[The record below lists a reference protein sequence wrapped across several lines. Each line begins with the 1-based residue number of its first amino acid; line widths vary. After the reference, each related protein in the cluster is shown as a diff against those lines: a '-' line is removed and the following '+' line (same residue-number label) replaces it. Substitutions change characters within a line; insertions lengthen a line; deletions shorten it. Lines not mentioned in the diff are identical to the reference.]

1 MKKDIVNKYLYIIIG
16 LLTLIIIILIGSF
29 TYWFT
34 DIYAMFM
41 GGNMMHNNRVVN
53 SGIDNGK
60 IMGNYN
66 GISDDSNSINQ
77 NIDNNL
83 PDAKKIEI
91 VELKNGDTYTMEV
104 TKVEKEIGNY
114 KVVMLAYNGTIPGP
128 VLKVE
133 KNSEITLKFVNKVKG
148 LETTLHSHG
157 LRLDNE
163 MDGVPKD
170 MGGKQDIMKYGDTF
184 EYKLKFQDEGVYW
197 YHPHVREDLQQ
208 ELGLYGNYIVSPTKS
223 DYWSKTNR
231 EEVIVLDDILMDNG
245 KIEGFSNDFA
255 NYTIMGRYGNT
266 MMINGDTNYKL
277 SVKKGEV
284 LKMYFTN
291 VSNTRVYN
299 INIPNAK
306 IKLVG
311 GDLGKYEREEFIDN
325 FLISPAERYIVDVY
339 FDKAGEYF
347 IQNKTP
353 DKTYNLGKVI
363 VSDDIISN
371 LYKDDF
377 LKLKENPDKISEIN
391 DYKKYFDKK
400 IDKNLTLA
408 LGMKGMGN
416 MNRMGGM
423 GNMMGNQENGQGGIE
438 WEDSMYAMNKNSNSQ
453 MMDWKLIDSD
463 TKKENMDINW
473 KFKVG
478 DKVKVHI
485 YNDPNGPHP
494 MQHPIHFHGQRFLIL
509 SENGKETTNKVW
521 KDTVLVKSGEYVDIL
536 LDISNS
542 GDWMSHCHIAEHL
555 SSGMMM
561 SFEVE

>member
-1 MKKDIVNKYLYIIIG
+1 MKKDIVNKYLYIIIW
-16 LLTLIIIILIGSF
+16 LLTLIIIILIWSF

-41 GGNMMHNNRVVN
+41 WWNMMHNNRVVN
-53 SGIDNGK
+53 SWIDNWK

-66 GISDDSNSINQ
+66 WISDDSNSINQ

-104 TKVEKEIGNY
+104 TKVEKEIWNY
-114 KVVMLAYNGTIPGP
+114 KVVMLAYNWTIPWP

-133 KNSEITLKFVNKVKG
+133 KNSEITLKFVNKVKW

-163 MDGVPKD
+163 MDWVPKD
-170 MGGKQDIMKYGDTF
+170 MWWKQDIMKYWDTF
-184 EYKLKFQDEGVYW
+184 EYKLKFQDEWVYW

-208 ELGLYGNYIVSPTKS
+208 ELWLYGNYIVSPTKS

-231 EEVIVLDDILMDNG
+231 EEVIVLDDILMDNW
-245 KIEGFSNDFA
+245 KIEWFSNDFA
-255 NYTIMGRYGNT
+255 NYTIMWRYGNT
-266 MMINGDTNYKL
+266 MMINWDTNYKL
-277 SVKKGEV
+277 SVKKWEV

-306 IKLVG
+306 IKLVWW
-311 GDLGKYEREEFIDN
+311 DLWKYEREEFIDN

-339 FDKAGEYF
+339 FDKAWEYF

-353 DKTYNLGKVI
+353 DKTYNLWKVI

-408 LGMKGMGN
+408 LWMKWMWN
-416 MNRMGGM
+416 MNRMWGM
-423 GNMMGNQENGQGGIE
+423 WNMMWNQENWQGWIE

-473 KFKVG
+473 KFKVW

-485 YNDPNGPHP
+485 YNDPNWPHP
-494 MQHPIHFHGQRFLIL
+494 MQHPIHFHWQRFLIL
-509 SENGKETTNKVW
+509 SENWKETTNKVW
-521 KDTVLVKSGEYVDIL
+521 KDTVLVKSWEYVDIL

-542 GDWMSHCHIAEHL
+542 WDWMSHCHIAEHL